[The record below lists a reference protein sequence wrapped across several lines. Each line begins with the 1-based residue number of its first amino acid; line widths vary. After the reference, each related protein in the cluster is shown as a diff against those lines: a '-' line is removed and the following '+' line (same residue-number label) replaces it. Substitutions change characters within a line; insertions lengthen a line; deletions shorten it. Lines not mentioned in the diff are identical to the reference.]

1 MQTST
6 AQILTITPPSA
17 GREVQDSIR
26 RIEASIDDV
35 LAEGATLIA
44 KSLRANR
51 AAGLASPFTQK
62 ALQRQMSLMSAGMQ
76 MRELAYTAH
85 QDMRNVLKRVDI
97 DVVGWGDVGPSPKL
111 ELDPS
116 DTALA

>member
-6 AQILTITPPSA
+6 AQIFTLTQPSA
-17 GREVQDSIR
+17 GREVQDGIR

-35 LAEGATLIA
+35 IAEAATLIA
-44 KSLRANR
+44 KSIRANK
-51 AAGLASPFTQK
+51 AAGIAAPFTQK
-62 ALQRQMSLMSAGMQ
+62 ALQRQLSLMSTGAQ

-97 DVVGWGDVGPSPKL
+97 DVVGWGDVGESPKMV
-111 ELDPS
+111 LDPS
-116 DTALA
+116 DTVLA